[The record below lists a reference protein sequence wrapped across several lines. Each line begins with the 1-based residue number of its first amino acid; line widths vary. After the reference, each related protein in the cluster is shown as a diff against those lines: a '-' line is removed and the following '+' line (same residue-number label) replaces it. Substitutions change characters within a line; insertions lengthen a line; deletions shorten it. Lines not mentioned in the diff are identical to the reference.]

1 MGWFLW
7 GLFCTLLLTNSIK
20 ATLWIW
26 GTVIGGSVIFGFYRG
41 YKQRKEEKRLQTE
54 YEANKKFEEFIKSLR
69 VNDYDAKHK
78 YCMTINFDKFVGGL
92 GFCVTKTANDINY
105 LKSRA
110 EAYRTSCHVI
120 IRENRAKYPSFDWVA
135 LEEYH
140 LYY

>member
-1 MGWFLW
+1 MFP
-7 GLFCTLLLTNSIK
+7 NISIDQ
-20 ATLWIW
+20 T
-26 GTVIGGSVIFGFYRG
+26 
-41 YKQRKEEKRLQTE
+41 RK
-54 YEANKKFEEFIKSLR
+54 
-69 VNDYDAKHK
+69 KHK
-78 YCMTINFDKFVGGL
+78 ILTI
-92 GFCVTKTANDINY
+92 DINY